1 MLNDLDIMRSAIEQ
15 ARLAAAAGEVPVG
28 AVIVN
33 EGGTVIAAEH
43 NLTITN
49 CDPTA
54 HAEVLAIRT
63 AAAAIG
69 NYRLNGLSLF
79 TTIEPC
85 VMCAG
90 TIINSRL
97 DRVVYGATD
106 KRYGAVETL
115 YRICSDERLNH
126 RPQVS
131 GGILAD
137 ECSSLMTDFFRA
149 RR

>member
-1 MLNDLDIMRSAIEQ
+1 MLSDLDIMRSAIDQ

-28 AVIVN
+28 AVIVDDK
-33 EGGTVIAAEH
+33 GMVIAAGH

-85 VMCAG
+85 IMCAG
-90 TIINSRL
+90 TIVNSRL

-126 RPQVS
+126 RPEVI
-131 GGILAD
+131 GGILAE
-137 ECSSLMTDFFRA
+137 ECASLMTDFFRA